1 MTLAAAFSRF
11 EHDAWQHVDRHH
23 DDFFGTLTTQCIEL
37 LLNAV
42 GTTKG
47 TEPLQA

>member
-11 EHDAWQHVDRHH
+11 EHDAWQHVDRHY